1 MVRAIIVVLG
11 SFVHVLSCGGDR
23 VQSME
28 GAGRR
33 GADEDAEPV
42 VVAHASDS
50 GVQPSVGSSLDSGDG
65 GQATSNEAGAAK
77 LKLDGGCGVGKH
89 QLCETEGDSPESAKG
104 EFTFGDAAVGVL
116 HVHPEGEGGAKMT
129 DDAGWDSA
137 ASGELRAAELDGN
150 AWCDEGLCWTLDE
163 PARMDLEEAVDY
175 CAKLDRHGFNWRLPS
190 IDEWLA
196 ISRGCN
202 EASGTAVDDLNYRST
217 CRGMPCEK
225 ACPAWEGPN
234 PYGCYWPTE
243 LGDCQSTSDD
253 SNDSRYWS
261 SSEGIWYQ
269 AANVW
274 VYTLSDREPLNVRCV
289 TSLSG
294 P

>member
-1 MVRAIIVVLG
+1 MVRATIVVLG

-33 GADEDAEPV
+33 GADNDAEPV
-42 VVAHASDS
+42 VVVHASDS

-65 GQATSNEAGAAK
+65 GQATSNEAGTAK

-89 QLCETEGDSPESAKG
+89 QPCETEGDSPESAKG
-104 EFTFGDAAVGVL
+104 EITL

-137 ASGELRAAELDGN
+137 ASGELRAAELGGN

-163 PARMDLEEAVDY
+163 PARMDLEEAADY
-175 CAKLDRHGFNWRLPS
+175 CANLDRHGFNWRLPS